1 MIVASIVL
9 CVFCLLLQD
18 WLIAAVM
25 VLNATTFARIA
36 RRQKF

>member
-9 CVFCLLLQD
+9 CVFCLLIQD

-25 VLNATTFARIA
+25 ALNATTFVRIA
-36 RRQKF
+36 RRQKS